1 MTSIAIPLCAAGALG
16 LVGWLRLRPV
26 SLRPQ
31 GPAPALP
38 PTGFPHDRFERLLG
52 TFVDGRGRVDYARW
66 HDDAESRREL
76 DLYLAAIAACG
87 PATAP
92 ERFPAEEDRLAYWL
106 NAYNAFVIHGVLH
119 DWPRR
124 RDRANGSSRSLLDRL
139 DFFWRLRFCADGRTW
154 SLHALEHR
162 LVRRRF
168 SDPRV
173 HFVLNCASG
182 GCPLLRPQL
191 PQGPELERYLAGAAA
206 DFVSDPANVTVDDER
221 RSVTLSPLFEWYAA
235 DFANDLR
242 RRGLPGAGDPLAY
255 IALVAPDHT
264 RLRIERARAEGYDV
278 ALKEHDWSLNDAGT
292 ADANP
297 EAASRACAPEVDAT
311 GA

>member
-1 MTSIAIPLCAAGALG
+1 MTTSLAIALFAVGAAGL
-16 LVGWLRLRPV
+16 LGWLRFRPLVLRPHG
-26 SLRPQ
+26 Q
-31 GPAPALP
+31 APALP

-52 TFVDGRGRVDYARW
+52 RFVDGRGRVDYARW
-66 HDDAESRREL
+66 YGDAESRREL
-76 DLYLAAIAACG
+76 DLYLAAVAVCG
-87 PATAP
+87 PATTP
-92 ERFPAEEDRLAYWL
+92 DRFPAEEDRLAYWL

-124 RDRANGSSRSLLDRL
+124 RDRADGSSRSRLDRL
-139 DFFWRLRFCADGRTW
+139 DFFWRLRFRADGRTW

-182 GCPLLRPQL
+182 GCPVLRPEL
-191 PQGPELERYLAGAAA
+191 PQGPALDRYLAEAAA
-206 DFVSDPANVTVDDER
+206 EFVSDPANVTVDEGR
-221 RSVTLSPLFEWYAA
+221 RSVTLSPLFEWYAT

-255 IALVAPDHT
+255 IAAVASEHD
-264 RLRIERARAEGYDV
+264 RSRIERARAEGYDV
-278 ALKEHDWSLNDAGT
+278 AFREYDWSLNDADT
-292 ADANP
+292 DDARP
-297 EAASRACAPEVDAT
+297 

>member
-1 MTSIAIPLCAAGALG
+1 MTSIAIFLVAARALG
-16 LVGWLRLRPV
+16 LVSWLRFRPV
-26 SLRPQ
+26 ALRAH

-38 PTGFPHDRFERLLG
+38 PMGFPHDRFERLLG
-52 TFVDGRGRVDYARW
+52 RLVDGRGRVDYARW
-66 HDDAESRREL
+66 HGDAESRREL

-87 PATAP
+87 PAMAP

-139 DFFWRLRFCADGRTW
+139 DFFWRLRFRADGRTW

-182 GCPLLRPQL
+182 GCPVLRPDL
-191 PQGPELERYLAGAAA
+191 PQGPALERYLAEAAA
-206 DFVSDPANVTVDDER
+206 DFVSDPANVNVDDGR
-221 RSVTLSPLFEWYAA
+221 RRVMLSPLFEWYAS
-235 DFANDLR
+235 DFANEVR

-255 IALVAPDHT
+255 VALVASEHDRP
-264 RLRIERARAEGYDV
+264 RIERARAEGYDV
-278 ALKEHDWSLNDAGT
+278 AFREYDWSLNDAGT
-292 ADANP
+292 ADA
-297 EAASRACAPEVDAT
+297 SRGAT
-311 GA
+311 S